1 MRRLL
6 RRVTEIGPLS
16 ALAGWYAP
24 NRARAGWRVR
34 FGTPIVWSAR
44 PDAYDLQLGLAM
56 AALLPPALAPQWQD
70 RLAVWRAV
78 HA

>member
-6 RRVTEIGPLS
+6 RRVTEIGSPS
-16 ALAGWYAP
+16 VLAGWYVP
-24 NRARAGWRVR
+24 NRAQAGRRAR
-34 FGTPIVWSAR
+34 FGTPIAWSAR

-56 AALLPPALAPQWQD
+56 AALLPSALAPQWQD
-70 RLAVWRAV
+70 GLAAWRAV